1 MRRIK
6 QIFLF
11 GDKERKL
18 KTEQMVLCVILCQG
32 HVCNE
37 TEFYFSFLYFTS
49 IIGFQPKCSQYLS

>member
-1 MRRIK
+1 M
-6 QIFLF
+6 FLF

-18 KTEQMVLCVILCQG
+18 KTEQMVSCVILCPG

-49 IIGFQPKCSQYLS
+49 IIGFQTKSSQYLS